1 MNDLASPAAA
11 DKAVQLAS
19 RLPPGAV
26 PHDERSV
33 LRPDFLVISPPKTG
47 STWLAANLRLH
58 PQVFVPDIKEVK
70 YFSSFHRWLDL
81 GWYLDHFA
89 PAEGRWKGE
98 ASPSYALLPV
108 ERIRLVRRLFPD
120 VKLVFLMREPVG
132 RAWSHA
138 RHNHRY
144 REANFVAR
152 PDGTPVLDAQ
162 WRANFIHDWPF
173 SSGDYLG
180 QLRRWSSVFPREQMF
195 VGFYESIA
203 HDPAALLRDLFA
215 FLGVKPDV
223 DLSAFPLTERILPG
237 PPGELSPSL
246 GRFLHRLLHDRA
258 VQLAAFLEKR
268 FDLKPPPEWRAVLD
282 PPAAAPSDDSFPD
295 PLSLRGKFNDADLS
309 RMLGQEAT
317 FPLAHRLL
325 VEDHHGYRIVF
336 HRGRL
341 FAVAREAAHVNLL
354 EAGEAELWRW
364 RDEGCCFTA
373 SSLAELKE
381 GVIRRVLDRTGSRLR
396 SLEADLRAAREQ
408 TALLATRL
416 NETARALDKLGGD
429 ALRLSAKEHA
439 LVRVL
444 RGAGLALFRLWGRL
458 FAPFASPARK
468 TRLDSAARSMG

>member
-1 MNDLASPAAA
+1 MNDLAFPAGA
-11 DKAVQLAS
+11 DDIVHLAS
-19 RLPPGAV
+19 CLLPGAV
-26 PHDERSV
+26 PHDKFAAY
-33 LRPDFLVISPPKTG
+33 RPDFLVISPPKTG

-89 PAEGRWKGE
+89 PADGRSKGE
-98 ASPSYALLPV
+98 ASPSYAILPV

-120 VKLVFLMREPVG
+120 VKLIFLMREPVG

-144 REANFVAR
+144 GEANFAARVPEGAPVA
-152 PDGTPVLDAQ
+152 DDQ
-162 WRANFIHDWPF
+162 WRANFTHDWPF

-180 QLRRWSSVFPREQMF
+180 QLRRWSSVYPREQMF

-203 HDPAALLRDLFA
+203 RDPAALLRDIFS
-215 FLGVKPDV
+215 FLGVNPDV

-237 PPGELSPSL
+237 PPGELSPHL
-246 GRFLHRLLHDRA
+246 GRFLHRLLHDR
-258 VQLAAFLEKR
+258 VVELAAFLEER
-268 FDLKPPPEWRAVLD
+268 FGLKTPPEWHAVLD
-282 PPAAAPSDDSFPD
+282 PTDGSFSD
-295 PLSLRGKFNDADLS
+295 PLSIRGEFNDAELS
-309 RMLGQEAT
+309 RVLGQEAT

-341 FAVAREAAHVNLL
+341 FAVARDAAHLNLH
-354 EAGEAELWRW
+354 EAGEAELTRW

-373 SSLAELKE
+373 STLAGLKE
-381 GVIRRVLDRTGSRLR
+381 CVTRHALDGAAARLR
-396 SLEADLRAAREQ
+396 SLEANLRDAREQ
-408 TALLATRL
+408 TALLAARL
-416 NETARALDKLGGD
+416 DETARALGKLEGD

-439 LVRVL
+439 LVCGL
-444 RGAGLALFRLWGRL
+444 RGAVQAILRPWRR
-458 FAPFASPARK
+458 FAPFTPSARK